1 MVHPDT
7 HLAERF
13 AEMLNTGDIAL
24 VDDFIAPG
32 YINHNPAVADGP
44 EANKRFW
51 SEWLSAFP
59 DTAVTIED
67 IRQDGDRVI
76 GRFTYRATHRETF
89 LGIPATGK
97 AITMRSIDI
106 WRVAGGKFVEHWD
119 ELNMLELMQQLG
131 VIPAQ
136 R

>member
-7 HLAERF
+7 HLAEQF
-13 AEMLNTGDIAL
+13 AQMLNTGNIAL
-24 VDDFIAPG
+24 LDDFIAPG
-32 YINHNPAVADGP
+32 YINHNPDVADGL
-44 EANKRFW
+44 EANKQFW

-76 GRFTYRATHRETF
+76 GRFTYRATHRDTF
-89 LGIPATGK
+89 IGIPATGK